1 MNTEKNNQ
9 TDTFTKNGIS
19 GTELIL
25 QFAIAFVLI
34 VNLIWFIFHLVL
46 KVGIIVHFLNDWLPI
61 LMVSYGWVDKNF
73 VFIDFV
79 FIGIFSV
86 EFFYK
91 WIYAIKHKIYHR
103 WFFYPI
109 LKWYETLNCFPSVFG
124 WWIIWLR
131 VLTLSY
137 RLHKLR
143 IFDFTR
149 NYFYRVVN
157 KYWSI
162 LIEEVSDRVVVNV
175 IEGIQSE
182 LSTGSPVLHQIIE
195 KVLYPQKDLIAKAI
209 IKNIQ
214 ISIHE
219 ISDNYE
225 QNIRE
230 YVAQNIDD
238 ATKQS
243 SEFNQIVKV
252 PIVGGVLE
260 SKLQKIITEIVT
272 NVLIQVISDLKK
284 HENTAKYEH
293 FTAQFMEKA
302 VNEISEEMNTQIGN
316 LLVEALEIIKQYVKI
331 QQWKVKE
338 NAEKQTLAMKR
349 KLKEEKYKA

>member
-1 MNTEKNNQ
+1 M
-9 TDTFTKNGIS
+9 
-19 GTELIL
+19 
-25 QFAIAFVLI
+25 
-34 VNLIWFIFHLVL
+34 
-46 KVGIIVHFLNDWLPI
+46 
-61 LMVSYGWVDKNF
+61 
-73 VFIDFV
+73 
-79 FIGIFSV
+79 
-86 EFFYK
+86 
-91 WIYAIKHKIYHR
+91 
-103 WFFYPI
+103 
-109 LKWYETLNCFPSVFG
+109 
-124 WWIIWLR
+124 
-131 VLTLSY
+131 
-137 RLHKLR
+137 
-143 IFDFTR
+143 R
-149 NYFYRVVN
+149 N
-157 KYWSI
+157 
-162 LIEEVSDRVVVNV
+162 
-175 IEGIQSE
+175 
-182 LSTGSPVLHQIIE
+182 
-195 KVLYPQKDLIAKAI
+195 
-209 IKNIQ
+209 
-214 ISIHE
+214 
-219 ISDNYE
+219 NYE